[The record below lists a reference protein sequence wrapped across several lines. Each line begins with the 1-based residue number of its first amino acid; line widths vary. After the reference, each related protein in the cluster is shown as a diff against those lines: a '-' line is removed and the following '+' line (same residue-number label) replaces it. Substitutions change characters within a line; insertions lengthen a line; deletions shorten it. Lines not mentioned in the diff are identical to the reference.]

1 MPLSARKRYFR
12 RRIRRVGILLS
23 LALILAAIVCGNLVY
38 PVLAPDSSL
47 AVSQAMR
54 QTAEAGI
61 GPVTSESGGTEVA
74 LSELAGTQEPIATPT
89 MIPLPTQGQIVP
101 PSEDAQLL
109 YYTIAGDSLPVVSS
123 HFGVDVNAIT
133 SPDPIEREGLITP
146 GQLLIIPNNLEETSS
161 KKKLLPDSE
170 VTFSPST
177 VDFDIEA
184 FVNEAGGY
192 LSTYTEV
199 FGTTGRTS
207 GADII
212 KRVALEY
219 SINPRLLL
227 AFLEFNA
234 GWVYG
239 IPDNNFD
246 IKYPMGYEDRTQ
258 EGLYR
263 QAAWFASNVMGGYY
277 GWREGRLLVV
287 RFQDGQVVRIAPEL
301 NAGSVGLMIAFSKLY
316 PFEVWANL
324 LYGDANF
331 FELHETM
338 FGNPWIR
345 AELVE
350 PLIPADTQQPEMI
363 LPFETNALWAF
374 TGGPHAAWSAAD
386 VWAALDFAP
395 ASAESGC
402 HDSNAWVVASMPGLV
417 VRSEYGVVVIDLDQ
431 DGYEQTGWTMLYLHV
446 ATKDRIP
453 LGSVVE
459 VGDRLG
465 HPSCEGGTSTGTHI
479 HLARRYNGEWVPAD
493 GPLPFTL
500 SGWEARAGVY
510 AYDGWLLK
518 DSQII
523 YANSYSTFDAQITR
537 DD

>member
-1 MPLSARKRYFR
+1 
-12 RRIRRVGILLS
+12 
-23 LALILAAIVCGNLVY
+23 
-38 PVLAPDSSL
+38 
-47 AVSQAMR
+47 
-54 QTAEAGI
+54 
-61 GPVTSESGGTEVA
+61 
-74 LSELAGTQEPIATPT
+74 
-89 MIPLPTQGQIVP
+89 
-101 PSEDAQLL
+101 
-109 YYTIAGDSLPVVSS
+109 
-123 HFGVDVNAIT
+123 
-133 SPDPIEREGLITP
+133 
-146 GQLLIIPNNLEETSS
+146 
-161 KKKLLPDSE
+161 
-170 VTFSPST
+170 
-177 VDFDIEA
+177 
-184 FVNEAGGY
+184 
-192 LSTYTEV
+192 
-199 FGTTGRTS
+199 
-207 GADII
+207 
-212 KRVALEY
+212 
-219 SINPRLLL
+219 
-227 AFLEFNA
+227 
-234 GWVYG
+234 
-239 IPDNNFD
+239 
-246 IKYPMGYEDRTQ
+246 
-258 EGLYR
+258 
-263 QAAWFASNVMGGYY
+263 
-277 GWREGRLLVV
+277 
-287 RFQDGQVVRIAPEL
+287 
-301 NAGSVGLMIAFSKLY
+301 
-316 PFEVWANL
+316 
-324 LYGDANF
+324 
-331 FELHETM
+331 
-338 FGNPWIR
+338 
-345 AELVE
+345 
-350 PLIPADTQQPEMI
+350 MI